1 MKKILVLTLLL
12 SACGFRPMYTGQD
25 TDIYVKPISG
35 INGIDLRNTLNAR
48 FGGVHDK
55 TATYTL
61 DVNLHDPYTRY
72 KALESTG
79 DATWQEIVLTANYV
93 LYADGDEIARGT
105 ESASE
110 SYTFVR
116 YLVAA
121 NASYNN
127 AIQNTIKVLADK
139 IGTRVIAETY
149 RHSDGEIENDTG
161 NANGATDT
169 E

>member
-1 MKKILVLTLLL
+1 MKKYIPLLL
-12 SACGFRPMYTGQD
+12 LAACGFQPMYTSRD
-25 TDIYVKPISG
+25 TDIYVAPISG
-35 INGIDLRNTLNAR
+35 INGIDLRNGLNAK
-48 FGGVHDK
+48 FGGVRDANAK
-55 TATYTL
+55 YTL
-61 DVNLHDPYTRY
+61 TVNLKNPVTRY

-79 DATWQEIVLTANYV
+79 DATWQEIVLTANYA
-93 LYADGDEIARGT
+93 LTADGKQIARGT

-127 AIQNTIKVLADK
+127 AVQNIIQVLSEK

-149 RHSDGEIENDTG
+149 RYEQQTDNDT
-161 NANGATDT
+161 DSKQ
-169 E
+169 